1 MPGRTW
7 KYLAVWAA
15 ATACAVLLSWLGV
28 RDVLR
33 AAVFDRPGLV
43 QVDPVIHTSPTPPT
57 VGTPTSHPAPS
68 RTSHPATPTPS
79 PPPSPANVRSFTT
92 KGGRAALALSAAAK
106 LVSAT
111 PVQGFRTTVTSEPYW
126 LRVDFTDG
134 KHTSSIIASWYL
146 HAPTVQIYEY

>member
-43 QVDPVIHTSPTPPT
+43 QVDPVIHTSPSTPS
-57 VGTPTSHPAPS
+57 VGTPTTRPAPVK
-68 RTSHPATPTPS
+68 TPHTTRPS
-79 PPPSPANVRSFTT
+79 PSADKIRSFSTR
-92 KGGRAALALSAAAK
+92 GGRAALTLSASAK

-111 PVQGFRTTVTSEPYW
+111 PAQGYRTTVTTEPYW